1 MKEEYRT
8 VMHQAEAE
16 LVEKRSR
23 FIATVKPVQT
33 EAEAVEAL
41 ESLKKQYWDA
51 KHNVYAYV
59 IEENNIQRYS
69 DDGEPAGTAGV
80 PVLDMI
86 KKEGLSNLIVVVTRY
101 FGGILLGTG
110 GLVHAYSKSAK
121 MGIEAAKPVT
131 MRLCREVMLECDY
144 SMFGKLQPWIL
155 NQGLKI
161 SDINYADNV
170 SLCVFV
176 PVVTVKGFVD
186 ELIDMTN
193 GKIKISQGEEGYS
206 MRE

>member
-8 VMHQAEAE
+8 VMQGATAE

-23 FIATVKPVQT
+23 FIATVMPVRT
-33 EAEAVEAL
+33 EAEAIGIL
-41 ESLKKQYWDA
+41 ESLKKKYWDA
-51 KHNVYAYV
+51 RHNVYAYV

-80 PVLDMI
+80 PVLDII

-121 MGIEAAKPVT
+121 MGIEAAKPIV
-131 MRLCREVMLECDY
+131 MALCREVLINCDY
-144 SMFGKLQPWIL
+144 SLLGKVQ
-155 NQGLKI
+155 NEVMEQGFKV
-161 SDINYADNV
+161 SDTTYADDVCV
-170 SLCVFV
+170 SVLV
-176 PVVTVKGFVD
+176 PVPSVENFVNG
-186 ELIDMTN
+186 LIDKTN
-193 GKIKISQGEEGYS
+193 GKVSIKEGETGYNQL
-206 MRE
+206 